1 MRLRTLNIVLCVGG
15 AFLGGMLVVLG
26 LILQNQADFAKSYV
40 HDQLSDQQITFA
52 TIDELG
58 PSERDDPNASCLE
71 DFASQPLTT
80 GEQAE
85 CYANYFIAIHLSE
98 INDGRTYAETALDQV
113 DASAA
118 ALKAKTSGAADASDL
133 EVKADQLATETQALF
148 RGGTLRGLL
157 LTNYGFSVLGAR
169 AAQAA
174 VIVFA
179 VALILFIA
187 SIVGVVHV
195 FLTSRDTRMFF
206 PGRRSTDPPGTIVMR
221 RPKADR

>member
-1 MRLRTLNIVLCVGG
+1 MRLRSLNIAICAVS
-15 AFLGGMLVVLG
+15 AFLGGLLVVLG

-40 HDQLSDQQITFA
+40 RDQLTEQHITFA
-52 TIDELG
+52 AVDELG
-58 PSERDDPNASCLE
+58 PSERDDPNASCLTR
-71 DFASQPLTT
+71 FASQPVLTGT
-80 GEQAE
+80 QAE
-85 CYANYFIAIHLSE
+85 CYANYFIAFHLSE

-118 ALKAKTSGAADASDL
+118 AKRAKTSGAADADVL
-133 EVKADQLATETQALF
+133 QAKADQLAAQTQALF

-157 LTNYGFSVLGAR
+157 LTNFGFSVLGTR
-169 AAQAA
+169 AGQAA

-195 FLTSRDTRMFF
+195 LLTSTDKRMFF
-206 PGRRSTDPPGTIVMR
+206 PGRRSTDPPGTIIMR
-221 RPKADR
+221 RPKADT